1 MRLEGG
7 TVVNYFLILGI
18 SESAGE
24 TEVKDAVASLS
35 ESLRPDRFTGNVKAQ
50 AEQSIRK
57 ITEAGTVLSTPDGR
71 AKHAEDV
78 RVAGDSVKPEQL
90 KCLIGHLCV
99 AAGIISYKDLLD
111 AISKQTDIDLPLG
124 QILQE
129 RRLLSQTE
137 LEGML
142 MGQKLYGIPNR
153 PLDYNT
159 KRLMELGLVS
169 LDMVKIAVIDQQ
181 TSMDSID
188 QLLLKR
194 GFVDPF
200 LIAALTSG
208 SSARN

>member
-1 MRLEGG
+1 
-7 TVVNYFLILGI
+7 
-18 SESAGE
+18 
-24 TEVKDAVASLS
+24 
-35 ESLRPDRFTGNVKAQ
+35 
-50 AEQSIRK
+50 
-57 ITEAGTVLSTPDGR
+57 
-71 AKHAEDV
+71 
-78 RVAGDSVKPEQL
+78 
-90 KCLIGHLCV
+90 
-99 AAGIISYKDLLD
+99 
-111 AISKQTDIDLPLG
+111 
-124 QILQE
+124 
-129 RRLLSQTE
+129 
-137 LEGML
+137 